1 MKIEKMGCEVE
12 IILLM
17 DNEKGYDVDQ
27 DFFTH
32 IATLV
37 LTDERVN
44 YPFNTAE
51 ISIVITDDKEMQE
64 INRLYRKIDK
74 PTDVLSFPIN
84 ESKDITSKLLG
95 DIVIS
100 IDRVKSQ
107 AIENGCTEKEEI
119 AYLFIHGLLH
129 LLNFDHETSEADE
142 EKMFEIQD
150 SIFDKI
156 FIQK

>member
-1 MKIEKMGCEVE
+1 ME

-17 DNEKGYDVDQ
+17 DNEKGYDVDKS
-27 DFFTH
+27 FFTD
-32 IATLV
+32 IAKVV
-37 LTDERVN
+37 LTDERVK
-44 YPFNTAE
+44 YPFNIAE
-51 ISIVITDDKEMQE
+51 ISMVLTDDKEMQE

-84 ESKDITSKLLG
+84 ENKTITSKLLG

-107 AIENGCTEKEEI
+107 AAESGCTEKEEI

-129 LLNFDHETSEADE
+129 LLTFDHETSEDDE
-142 EKMFEIQD
+142 EEMFAIQD

-156 FIQK
+156 FT